1 MCQYVLTL
9 GAEYALTYY
18 AQIWTSAV
26 EIERVVVPQLIM
38 VSFKLTQILFVF
50 WQKSHFQ
57 HTFWSNFTATQSLTL
72 SQYCM
77 KPE

>member
-1 MCQYVLTL
+1 MFSPLVLNMPL
-9 GAEYALTYY
+9 HMMLKFGPP
-18 AQIWTSAV
+18 V
-26 EIERVVVPQLIM
+26 EIERVVVPELIM
-38 VSFKLTQILFVF
+38 VSFKLMQILFVF
-50 WQKSHFQ
+50 WQKFHFQ